1 MLERSS
7 WGSGDLYLCTAS
19 RVGIASATA
28 DPPSV
33 LKSSLPVLGCYCWL
47 PGLPLAAWCQL
58 PKGIVIRSGG
68 QLMLISFSS

>member
-7 WGSGDLYLCTAS
+7 WGSDDLYLCTAS